1 MWDLLDIPE
10 SIDRNMML
18 LLLAKFVFTSVI
30 TFLYVRDV
38 LANQVSKT
46 YFMLKNGSMINKT
59 KDFLTSNL
67 RNKIVTRNSYVKSNS

>member
-10 SIDRNMML
+10 SIDHNMML

-67 RNKIVTRNSYVKSNS
+67 RNKIVTRNSYAKSNS

>member
-67 RNKIVTRNSYVKSNS
+67 CNKIVTRNSYAKSNS

>member
-46 YFMLKNGSMINKT
+46 YFVLKNGSMKNKT
-59 KDFLTSNL
+59 KIF
-67 RNKIVTRNSYVKSNS
+67 KQVTYAIK

>member
-10 SIDRNMML
+10 SIDHNMML

-46 YFMLKNGSMINKT
+46 FFMLKNGSMINKT
-59 KDFLTSNL
+59 KDF
-67 RNKIVTRNSYVKSNS
+67 

>member
-1 MWDLLDIPE
+1 MWNLLDIPE

-46 YFMLKNGSMINKT
+46 KTYFMLKNGSMINKT
-59 KDFLTSNL
+59 KDF
-67 RNKIVTRNSYVKSNS
+67 

>member
-67 RNKIVTRNSYVKSNS
+67 RNKIVTRNSYAKSNS